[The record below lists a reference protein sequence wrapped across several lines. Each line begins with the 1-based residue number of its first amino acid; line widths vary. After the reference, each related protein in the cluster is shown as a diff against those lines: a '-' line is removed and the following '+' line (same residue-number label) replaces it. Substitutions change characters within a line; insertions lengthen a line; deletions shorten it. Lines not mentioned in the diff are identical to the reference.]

1 MTLQRNINVNT
12 VMMLDVQSR
21 LASPNRYQVVL
32 GLSLLYV
39 RGFLQRYLGKVITV
53 DMPLVKQKSM
63 AAR

>member
-1 MTLQRNINVNT
+1 
-12 VMMLDVQSR
+12 MMLDVQSR

-63 AAR
+63 AARC